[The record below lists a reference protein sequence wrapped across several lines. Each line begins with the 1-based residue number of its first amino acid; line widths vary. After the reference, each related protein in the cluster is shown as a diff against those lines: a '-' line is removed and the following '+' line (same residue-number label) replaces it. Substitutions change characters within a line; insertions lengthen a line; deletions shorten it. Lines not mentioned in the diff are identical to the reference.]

1 MKRTKKLNPTGWIVF
16 FCLLLVAL
24 MMPTRAIV
32 ERPPLRFSSLSPA
45 ENAPGQDH
53 PKLQSVLSRLEKI
66 FMSSGPE
73 RAREFAG
80 LRKMDMVEDSVRVV
94 TVTNTMP
101 NQVQTRMVV
110 SAMKQKIEALGGKI
124 ELTYRQ
130 LIQNY
135 VPVQA
140 LETLA
145 ADPLVKFIRLP
156 LKPVPLEVVSE
167 GVAKTGASQW
177 KDIVPYRAQTEAKI
191 CVLDLG
197 FKGYTNLLGSEL
209 PTTVQTRSFR
219 ADQDIFADE
228 VHGTANAEIVHDM
241 APNAKL
247 WLVNFETDLE
257 QHKAV
262 DWIVSQKIQVI
273 SYSLGWFNA
282 GAGDGTGPICDDV
295 EFAASNDIL
304 WSSSAGNAAEDH
316 WEGNFNDPD
325 GDGWHNFS
333 GTDRYL
339 EFHAPAY
346 KPIAVFLNW
355 NDWGTWDSYI
365 YDYSGSNQDFDL
377 YLYFWSGTSWIFV
390 DKSSNPQNGSQLPV
404 EEIGGWYSI
413 KEGTWAVSI
422 RKTSSTKP
430 VRLELFTYNNDE
442 AIEYFVSSG
451 SITVPADAASALTV
465 GATSWA
471 DDSLHF
477 YSSWGPTHDG
487 RIKPDLTAPSGVST
501 STYGQFGFWGTSASA
516 PHVAGACGLIKGNS
530 PYSMSQVQKILEK
543 RAIDLGESGKDNKFG
558 FGRLNLKQK

>member
-24 MMPTRAIV
+24 LMPTRAIV
-32 ERPPLRFSSLSPA
+32 ERPPLRFSGLSPA

-53 PKLQSVLSRLEKI
+53 PKLQSALARLEEI
-66 FMSSGPE
+66 FMSSGL
-73 RAREFAG
+73 AKAKEFAG
-80 LRKMDMVEDSVRVV
+80 LRKMGMVEDSVRVV
-94 TVTNTMP
+94 TVTISMP

-124 ELTYRQ
+124 ELIYRQ

-135 VPVQA
+135 VPIQA

-145 ADPLVKFIRLP
+145 ADPLVKYVRLP
-156 LKPVPLEVVSE
+156 LKAVPLEVVSE
-167 GVAKTGASQW
+167 GVSKTGAGQW

-191 CVLDLG
+191 CILDVG
-197 FKGYTNLLGSEL
+197 FKGYTSLLGSEL

-247 WLVNFETDLE
+247 WLVNFETDVE
-257 QHKAV
+257 HHDAV
-262 DWIVSQKIQVI
+262 DWIIRQKVHVI
-273 SYSLGWFNA
+273 SYSLGWFNS

-295 EFAASNDIL
+295 EAAASHDII
-304 WSSSAGNAAEDH
+304 WATSAGNAAEDH

-346 KPIAVFLNW
+346 KPIAAYLNW
-355 NDWGTWDSYI
+355 NDWGTWNGYN
-365 YDYSGSNQDFDL
+365 YDYSGSSQDFDL
-377 YLYFWSGTSWIFV
+377 YLYFWSGSSWEYV
-390 DKSSNPQNGSQLPV
+390 DKSSNQQNGSQWPV
-404 EEIGGWYSI
+404 EEIDGWYS
-413 KEGTWAVSI
+413 KTAGRWAVSI
-422 RKTSSTKP
+422 RKTSATKP

-451 SITVPADAASALTV
+451 SITIPADSASALTV
-465 GATSWA
+465 GATSWV
-471 DDSLHF
+471 DDSLHY
-477 YSSWGPTHDG
+477 YSAWGPTHDG
-487 RIKPDLTAPSGVST
+487 RLKPDLVAPSGVST
-501 STYGQFGFWGTSASA
+501 STYGQLAFWGTSASA

-530 PYSMSQVQKILEK
+530 PYSMSQVRKILEK

-558 FGRLNLKQK
+558 FGRLNLK

>member
-1 MKRTKKLNPTGWIVF
+1 MKKTIKLNPTGWIVF

-24 MMPTRAIV
+24 LMPTRAII
-32 ERPPLRFSSLSPA
+32 EQPPLKFSALSPA
-45 ENAPGQDH
+45 ENAPGQGH
-53 PKLQSVLSRLEKI
+53 PKLQSALVRLEEI
-66 FMSSGPE
+66 FRSSGPE
-73 RAREFAG
+73 RAQEFAG
-80 LRKMDMVEDSVRVV
+80 LRKMDMVEDSIRVV
-94 TVTNTMP
+94 TVTQRMP

-124 ELTYRQ
+124 ELTYRH

-135 VPVQA
+135 VPIQS
-140 LETLA
+140 LITLA
-145 ADPLVKFIRLP
+145 NDPLVKYVRLP
-156 LKPVPLEVVSE
+156 LKPIPLEVVSE
-167 GVAKTGASQW
+167 GVSKTGASQW
-177 KDIVPYRAQTEAKI
+177 KNIVPYRAETEAKI
-191 CVLDLG
+191 CILDIG
-197 FKGYTNLLGSEL
+197 FKGYTSLLGSEL
-209 PTTVQTRSFR
+209 PATVQTRSFR

-228 VHGTANAEIVHDM
+228 VHGAANAEIVHDM

-247 WLVNFETDLE
+247 WLVNFETDVE
-257 QHKAV
+257 QHDAV
-262 DWIVSQKIQVI
+262 DWIIRQKIQVI

-295 EFAASNDIL
+295 EAAASQGLI
-304 WSSSAGNAAEDH
+304 WATSAGNAAEDH
-316 WEGNFNDPD
+316 WEGDFNDPD

-339 EFHAPAY
+339 EFHAPANM
-346 KPIAVFLNW
+346 PIDVFLNW
-355 NDWGTWDSYI
+355 NDWGTWDG
-365 YDYSGSNQDFDL
+365 YDYSGSSQDFDL
-377 YLYFWSGTSWIFV
+377 YLYFWSGTSWDFV
-390 DKSSNPQNGSQLPV
+390 DKSSNSQNGSQWPV

-413 KEGTWAVSI
+413 TAGKWAVSI

-451 SITVPADAASALTV
+451 SITIPADSASALTV
-465 GATSWA
+465 GATSWV

-501 STYGQFGFWGTSASA
+501 STYGQTAFWGTSASA

-530 PYSMSQVQKILEK
+530 PYSMSQVRKILEK

-558 FGRLNLKQK
+558 YGRLNLKQK

>member
-24 MMPTRAIV
+24 LMPTRAIV
-32 ERPPLRFSSLSPA
+32 ERPPLRFLGLSPA

-53 PKLQSVLSRLEKI
+53 PKLQSALVRLEEI

-101 NQVQTRMVV
+101 NQVQTRLVV

-135 VPVQA
+135 VPIQA

-145 ADPLVKFIRLP
+145 ADPLVKYIRLP
-156 LKPVPLEVVSE
+156 LKPVPLEVISE
-167 GVAKTGASQW
+167 GVSKTGASQW

-191 CVLDLG
+191 CILDLG
-197 FKGYTNLLGSEL
+197 FKGYTSLLGSEL
-209 PTTVQTRSFR
+209 PTTVETRSFR

-228 VHGTANAEIVHDM
+228 VHGAANAEIVHDM

-262 DWIVSQKIQVI
+262 DWIISQKIQVI

-295 EFAASNDIL
+295 EFAASHDIL
-304 WSSSAGNAAEDH
+304 WSSSAGNGAEDH

-346 KPIAVFLNW
+346 KSIGVFLNW
-355 NDWGTWDSYI
+355 NDWGTWDG
-365 YDYSGSNQDFDL
+365 YDYSGSSQDFDL
-377 YLYFWSGTSWIFV
+377 YLYFWSGTSWNFV
-390 DKSSNPQNGSQLPV
+390 DKSSNSQNGSQWPV

-413 KEGTWAVSI
+413 TAGKWAVSI

-451 SITVPADAASALTV
+451 SITIPADSASALTV
-465 GATSWA
+465 GATSWV

-501 STYGQFGFWGTSASA
+501 STYGQTAFWGTSASA

-530 PYSMSQVQKILEK
+530 PYSMSQVRKILEK

-558 FGRLNLKQK
+558 YGRLNLKQK